1 MSVITT
7 IFSVGKKSSAEK
19 LEESKVRILLQGIR
33 VGGGGR
39 MKVFLMPLGDVGS
52 HFQPDLLLG
61 PHLFGGSPTPR
72 PSQGQTSGPSAIY
85 RTRH

>member
-1 MSVITT
+1 MSVIIT

-19 LEESKVRILLQGIR
+19 SEESKVRILLQGIR
-33 VGGGGR
+33 VGGGR